1 VGKGLRNQYNA
12 PHVRQQQGLAMI
24 LTTAERQLIRI
35 IRTAGRHDLTLTV
48 RVRDG
53 RYTVRI
59 TTYDDG
65 GPGAGLGHGES
76 FDAAVARRDRA
87 EGTAGRVGATTPV
100 ASS

>member
-1 VGKGLRNQYNA
+1 
-12 PHVRQQQGLAMI
+12 MI
-24 LTTAERQLIRI
+24 LTAAERQLIRI
-35 IRTAGRHDLTLTV
+35 IRNAGGHDLTLIV

-65 GPGAGLGHGES
+65 GPGAGIGYGES
-76 FDAAVARRDRA
+76 FDAAWHDVTELRA
-87 EGTAGRVGATTPV
+87 QRIGATPA

>member
-1 VGKGLRNQYNA
+1 LA
-12 PHVRQQQGLAMI
+12 LSTSSQGLAMI
-24 LTTAERQLIRI
+24 LTAAERQLIRI
-35 IRTAGRHDLTLTV
+35 IRAAHRHNLSLAV

-76 FDAAVARRDRA
+76 FETAWHSVTELRA
-87 EGTAGRVGATTPV
+87 QRAG
-100 ASS
+100 